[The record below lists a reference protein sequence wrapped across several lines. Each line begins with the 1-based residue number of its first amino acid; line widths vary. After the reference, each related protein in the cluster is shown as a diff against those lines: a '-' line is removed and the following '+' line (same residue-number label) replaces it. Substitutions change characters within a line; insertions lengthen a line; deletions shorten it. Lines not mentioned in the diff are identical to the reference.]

1 MACGFYLHLYRKQ
14 FLPAFGKLDVLCSI
28 FRVVPILALT
38 ATATKAKQ
46 KKRSSIPLAFSI
58 QSQLRSTQTGQ
69 IFRLSLECDQLLKKK
84 G

>member
-14 FLPAFGKLDVLCSI
+14 FRPAFGKLDVLCSI

-46 KKRSSIPLAFSI
+46 KKDHKFHWPSASNRS
-58 QSQLRSTQTGQ
+58 
-69 IFRLSLECDQLLKKK
+69 
-84 G
+84 